1 MDTSADATLLVVEDE
16 PNIRELLATSL
27 RFAGFEVHTAAQGS
41 TALQLAAEVE
51 PDLLVLDVMLPRMDG
66 WQVLEALRASPDTE
80 QIPVLFLTARDEVE
94 DRVRGLELGADDYLV
109 KPFAF
114 VELVARI
121 RTVLRRA
128 QALPRPRE
136 PAVEGGGV
144 LRFDRWR
151 LDLAR
156 RELLAEAG
164 VAAPLS
170 SGEFRLLAALLERPG
185 LVLTRDQLLDLTRG
199 RAAGLFDRSIDN
211 QVSRLRRR
219 IERDPARPALIKTV
233 RGDGYSF
240 VGPVARA

>member
-1 MDTSADATLLVVEDE
+1 MEPSPHILVVDDHRD
-16 PNIRELLATSL
+16 IRELLGRYLAQH
-27 RFAGFEVHTAAQGS
+27 GFRVSPADSAA
-41 TALQLAAEVE
+41 AARRILKSAAV
-51 PDLLVLDVMLPRMDG
+51 DLVVLDVMMPGESGLQLTRS
-66 WQVLEALRASPDTE
+66 LREAGDVPIIL
-80 QIPVLFLTARDEVE
+80 LTAMGEE
-94 DRVRGLELGADDYLV
+94 TDRIIGLEMGADDYLA
-109 KPFAF
+109 KPFNPR
-114 VELVARI
+114 ELVARI

-136 PAVEGGGV
+136 PAAADGR
-144 LRFDRWR
+144 LRFDRWQ

-156 RELLAEAG
+156 RELLDEAG
-164 VAAPLS
+164 VTVPLS

-211 QVSRLRRR
+211 QISRLRRR

-240 VGPVARA
+240 VGPVTR

>member
-1 MDTSADATLLVVEDE
+1 MEASPHVLVVDDHRD
-16 PNIRELLATSL
+16 IRELLGRYLTQH
-27 RFAGFEVHTAAQGS
+27 GFRVSQAENAA
-41 TALQLAAEVE
+41 AARRVLKSAAV
-51 PDLLVLDVMLPRMDG
+51 DLVVLDVMMPGESGLQLTRS
-66 WQVLEALRASPDTE
+66 LREAGDV
-80 QIPVLFLTARDEVE
+80 PVILLTAMGEE
-94 DRVRGLELGADDYLV
+94 TDRIVGLEMGADDYLA
-109 KPFAF
+109 KPFSPR
-114 VELVARI
+114 ELVARI

-136 PAVEGGGV
+136 PAATGGGI

-151 LDLAR
+151 LDLTR
-156 RELLAEAG
+156 RELLDEDG

-240 VGPVARA
+240 VGPVSRE

>member
-1 MDTSADATLLVVEDE
+1 MDPSPHILVVDDHRD
-16 PNIRELLATSL
+16 IRELLGRYLAQH
-27 RFAGFEVHTAAQGS
+27 GFRVSPADGAA
-41 TALQLAAEVE
+41 AARRILKSAAV
-51 PDLLVLDVMLPRMDG
+51 DLVVLDVMMPGEGGLQLTRS
-66 WQVLEALRASPDTE
+66 LREAGDVPIIL
-80 QIPVLFLTARDEVE
+80 LTAMGEE
-94 DRVRGLELGADDYLV
+94 TDRIVGLEMGADDYLT
-109 KPFAF
+109 KPFNPR
-114 VELVARI
+114 ELVARI

-136 PAVEGGGV
+136 LAVGGGGV

-156 RELLAEAG
+156 RELLDEAG

-185 LVLTRDQLLDLTRG
+185 LVLTRDKLLDLTRG